1 MSSLIELRDYTWRY
15 SNTNEPALKG
25 INLTIE
31 EGSFVGVIGPNGAGK
46 TTLAYSINGLIPGQ
60 YRGVKQGTVH
70 VRGREV
76 EAYSAGSLQ
85 RTVGMVFSD
94 PEAQF
99 TAMTVEDELVFG
111 MENLGMTVAEI
122 GERLEWVTELTG
134 LKPLLEKPPYEISGG
149 QKQRVALAAVL
160 AMTPDVMVLDEPTSM
175 LDPLSRKQVFDVL
188 GRLKEEQE
196 NTIIVIEHSLE
207 HLVALSDRMILLYE
221 GEVALDAPTR
231 AFFAEMDLLLE
242 KQILPPGAMH
252 FFFELAR
259 AGAYEGPLPLTVEEA
274 SEMLAQLFRER
285 AAVAGMGDG
294 AEGDQ
299 RAAEDQRYE

>member
-1 MSSLIELRDYTWRY
+1 MSSLIELQNYTWRY
-15 SNTNEPALKG
+15 LNTNEPALKD

-31 EGSFVGVIGPNGAGK
+31 EGTFVGVIGPNGAGK
-46 TTLAYSINGLIPGQ
+46 TSLAYSMNGLIPGQ
-60 YRGVKQGTVH
+60 YRGIKKGTVH
-70 VRGREV
+70 VRGKEV
-76 EAYSAGSLQ
+76 EEYGGGVLQ

-111 MENLGMTVAEI
+111 MENLGMNRAEI
-122 GERLEWVTELTG
+122 RERLEWVTELTG

-188 GRLKEEQE
+188 GRLKKEQK

-207 HLVALSDRMILLYE
+207 HLAPLSDRMILLYE
-221 GEVALDAPTR
+221 GEVALDAATR
-231 AFFAEMDLLLE
+231 DFFGEMELLLE
-242 KQILPPGAMH
+242 KQIMPPGAMH
-252 FFFELAR
+252 FFFELLR
-259 AGAYEGPLPLTVEEA
+259 GGAYEGQMPLTVEEA
-274 SEMLAQLFRER
+274 SVKLTQLF
-285 AAVAGMGDG
+285 ATGATTQAG
-294 AEGDQ
+294 AEGAQ
-299 RAAEDQRYE
+299 EQAHG